1 MATRYDEDRVH
12 DPLAEGRAFTRTAED
27 TYEVLSMKTKRSKL
41 VGFLLLAAPMAGLL
55 LAAATTAQD
64 NPYPWKFGGYE
75 KIDTLHFRYW
85 SAAKEA
91 FEDAKNFVKP
101 DFPTEIAEVWFNRG
115 AQSMR
120 VDRYV
125 EKGTVK
131 CTKFKGQ
138 EWEKTTENGKD
149 YVLLERIIQVGATRS
164 TWHLVNIQSGGGVEL
179 CEYQTSK
186 GNHSALG
193 SVKDA
198 LGPLAVVPYAADSDD
213 LEMLLG
219 ELEMEKLMD
228 PAKYKAAVQELK
240 KTYDNAGRKTAR
252 YETGHG
258 IARFTAKGYAFIDLE
273 WGLGL
278 EGYLTKVQNP
288 EEPAVAL
295 AAPVCLY
302 KVLSLE
308 TKAAE
313 PNIFIK

>member
-1 MATRYDEDRVH
+1 
-12 DPLAEGRAFTRTAED
+12 
-27 TYEVLSMKTKRSKL
+27 
-41 VGFLLLAAPMAGLL
+41 MAGLI
-55 LAAATTAQD
+55 LAAAIPAQD

-75 KIDTLHFRYW
+75 KIDAIHFRYW
-85 SAAKEA
+85 SVAKDA
-91 FEDAKNFVKP
+91 FEDGKNFAKP
-101 DFPTEIAEVWFNRG
+101 GFPTEIAEVWFNKS

-120 VDRYV
+120 IDRYV
-125 EKGTVK
+125 EEGTIK

-138 EWEKTTENGKD
+138 EWEKTTENGKE
-149 YVLLERIIQVGATRS
+149 YVLLERIIQVGPTRS

-186 GNHSALG
+186 GKHSALG

-198 LGPLAVVPYAADSDD
+198 LGPLTVVPYTADSDD

-219 ELEMEKLMD
+219 EIEMDKLMD
-228 PAKYKAAVQELK
+228 PAKYKATMQGLK

-258 IARFTAKGYAFIDLE
+258 IARFTAKGYAFVDLE

-278 EGYLTKVQNP
+278 EGYLTSVQNP
-288 EEPAVAL
+288 QQPAIEL

-308 TKAAE
+308 TKAAD
-313 PNIFIK
+313 PSIFIK